1 MLVPQPKYFRNLDGL
16 RFLCFLSV
24 FSYHTLHT
32 SHPDIVSNVFYKI
45 IVDGILVNGY
55 LGVNFFFVLS
65 GFLITYLLII
75 EKQETGKIHIINFW
89 MKRVFRIWPLY
100 FICIIYGF
108 ILYPYLKGL
117 LGEETTTLPNASLY
131 LLFLANFDIIR
142 NGLPDST
149 QLGVLWSI
157 SVEEQFYLVWPL
169 ILYRLP
175 IKRYWIVFT
184 VIIICSLIFRAI
196 YDYNL
201 SHYFH
206 TLSCMSDLA
215 IGGLGAWMMQQ
226 DKFKKVIRDLD
237 LKYIILVYISFA
249 VCYIFKKEILVEVYI
264 IRIFERLIIATLI
277 VLIIL
282 EQNYSVNSF
291 YKMGNFKKISS
302 LGLIT
307 YGMYMLHVIFFV
319 ILVKASKVL
328 KLDDS
333 YIIVLWIPILS
344 LILTVVFSKISYNVL
359 EKPILRL
366 RRYLK

>member
-24 FSYHTLHT
+24 FASHSLHT
-32 SHPDIVSNVFYKI
+32 SNPDVVSNIFYRI
-45 IVDGILVNGY
+45 IVDGIFNNGY

-75 EKQETGKIHIINFW
+75 EKQETGKINILNFW
-89 MKRVFRIWPLY
+89 MKRMFRIWPLY

-108 ILYPYLKGL
+108 IIYPYIKGL
-117 LGEETTTLPNASLY
+117 LGEGKTGLPDVSFY
-131 LLFLANFDIIR
+131 LLFMSNFDIIK

-169 ILYRLP
+169 ILFMLP

-184 VIIICSLIFRAI
+184 VIIICSLIFRAV
-196 YDYNL
+196 YNDDL

-215 IGGLGAWMMQQ
+215 IGGLGAWLMQQ
-226 DKFKKVIRDLD
+226 DRFKKVITNLD
-237 LKYIILVYISFA
+237 IRYIILVYISFA
-249 VCYIFKKEILVEVYI
+249 VCFMFRKEILSEVFI
-264 IRIFERLIIATLI
+264 LRIFERLIISIFI

-282 EQNYSVNSF
+282 EQNYSVSSF
-291 YKMGNFKKISS
+291 YKMGNFKRISS
-302 LGLIT
+302 LGLTT
-307 YGMYMLHVIFFV
+307 YGMYMLHIIFFV
-319 ILVKASKVL
+319 ILVKASKL
-328 KLDDS
+328 IKLGDN
-333 YIIVLWIPILS
+333 YFVVLWIPILS
-344 LILTVVFSKISYNVL
+344 LILTVVFSKISYNVF
-359 EKPILRL
+359 EKPFLGL